1 MYQLDLEGQA
11 LLMSSPDIK
20 GEQGIALQNGQFL
33 TLSVSDWPCLGT
45 ILCMYE
51 NAPAGTKTCGGV
63 TPCFLFWGGLLG
75 PYKKAC
81 ERLGLEIPNH
91 PYSVLPDSR
100 GWTPRGVMELESTLQ
115 RQVDFDCIESTVSLR
130 LPTEEPSEVSVFL

>member
-1 MYQLDLEGQA
+1 MYQLDLEGPA

-51 NAPAGTKTCGGV
+51 NAPRNQDLWRSYTLLPVLGGALGT
-63 TPCFLFWGGLLG
+63 L
-75 PYKKAC
+75 
-81 ERLGLEIPNH
+81 
-91 PYSVLPDSR
+91 
-100 GWTPRGVMELESTLQ
+100 
-115 RQVDFDCIESTVSLR
+115 
-130 LPTEEPSEVSVFL
+130 

>member
-1 MYQLDLEGQA
+1 ML
-11 LLMSSPDIK
+11 P
-20 GEQGIALQNGQFL
+20 
-33 TLSVSDWPCLGT
+33 VLG
-45 ILCMYE
+45 
-51 NAPAGTKTCGGV
+51 
-63 TPCFLFWGGLLG
+63 GGLLG

-81 ERLGLEIPNH
+81 ERPVLEMPNH